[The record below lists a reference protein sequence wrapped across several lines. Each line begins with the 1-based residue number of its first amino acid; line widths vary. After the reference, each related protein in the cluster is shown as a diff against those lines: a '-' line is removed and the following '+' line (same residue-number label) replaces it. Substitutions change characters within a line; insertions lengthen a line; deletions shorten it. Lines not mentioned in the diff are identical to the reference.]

1 MGKIVPTTNDQK
13 IYQVD
18 GKWKAE
24 IDIDLAEED
33 GDSPSIKTCRHAIL
47 TINNKDAYGNDAI
60 GYVVYDRLLSR
71 IVNGVFYDDLNGA
84 LRVAGLYNK
93 DPESPQ
99 DMAPNGLALG
109 LIYPPSE

>member
-1 MGKIVPTTNDQK
+1 MSKTTKDQM
-13 IYQVD
+13 VFENN
-18 GKWKAE
+18 GNWKAI

-33 GDSPSIKTCRHAIL
+33 PTAPSIKRCRHAVL
-47 TINNKDAYGNDAI
+47 TVKTKDAYDNDVI

-71 IVNGVFYDDLNGA
+71 IVNGVFGDDLVAA
-84 LRVAGLYNK
+84 LGVAKRYND

-109 LIYPPSE
+109 LIYPPIE